1 MSGRPRAS
9 RIQERSFPMPHRQVL
24 FRSAAREKI
33 LRGVAQLADAVRIT
47 LGPRSK
53 SVLIEKKWGAP
64 IVCNDGVTIAKEF
77 DLRNPEEN
85 LGARMLRQ
93 AAEKTGEMVGDGTST
108 STILAHAIFADGI
121 RNVVAG
127 ASAIEIKRGLDRATK
142 RAIEA
147 LKALSRP
154 VSTRKEKAQVAAI
167 SAHNDN
173 AIGELVADA
182 MDKVGNE
189 GVITVEES
197 KTTETVLD
205 VVEGMQFDRGFQS
218 PYFITNPEKMEAVM
232 EDCLLLLSD
241 RKISVLNEMIPL
253 LEQVVKSGKPLLVVA
268 EDVEGEALATLIV
281 NQIRGALKSCA
292 VKAPG
297 FGDRRKAMLQDMAA
311 LTGGQVISE
320 ELGLKLEHVTL
331 DQLGR
336 AKRVVVDKDN
346 TTIIGGAGERAQ
358 IDGRI
363 EQIRR
368 EIDKTTSDYDK
379 EKLQERLAKLSGG
392 VAVIR
397 VGAPSEAEMKS
408 KKEAL
413 DDAISATK
421 AAVAEG
427 IVPGGGLALLRCI
440 DAVTQEEAKCEGDE
454 RTGVQILKRALETP
468 TRQIAENSAVDG
480 GVVVAR
486 MREGNGNYG
495 FDAGRKEYVDLVES
509 GIIDPTKV
517 VRIALENAVSVASV
531 LLLTEATMTELPEPK
546 KEPAAEPEM
555 AM

>member
-1 MSGRPRAS
+1 
-9 RIQERSFPMPHRQVL
+9 MPHKQVL

-33 LRGVAQLADAVRIT
+33 LRGATQLADAVRVT

-77 DLRNPEEN
+77 DLKDPEEN
-85 LGARMLRQ
+85 LGAQMLRQ
-93 AAEKTGEMVGDGTST
+93 AAEKTGDLVGDGTST
-108 STILAHAIFADGI
+108 STILAHAIFADGL

-127 ASAIEIKRGLDRATK
+127 ASAIDIKRGLDRATK
-142 RAIEA
+142 STIEA

-154 VSTRKEKAQVAAI
+154 VATRKEKAQVATI
-167 SAHNDN
+167 SAHNDP
-173 AIGELVADA
+173 AIGELVAEA
-182 MDKVGNE
+182 MEKVGGE

-197 KTTETVLD
+197 KTTETTLD
-205 VVEGMQFDRGFQS
+205 VVEGMQFDRGFLS
-218 PYFITNPEKMEAVM
+218 PYFITSPEKMEAVL
-232 EDCLLLLSD
+232 EDAFVLLSD
-241 RKISVLNEMIPL
+241 RKIGALKDFIPL
-253 LEQVVKSGKPLLVVA
+253 LEQVAKAGRPFLVVA
-268 EDVEGEALATLIV
+268 EDVEGEALAGLIV
-281 NQIRGALKSCA
+281 NQIRGSLKSCA

-297 FGDRRKAMLQDMAA
+297 FGDRRKAMLQDMAE
-311 LTGGQVISE
+311 LTGAMVVSE
-320 ELGLKLEHVTL
+320 ELGLTLEHVTVE
-331 DQLGR
+331 QLGR

-346 TTIIGGAGERAQ
+346 TTIIGGGGDRKR

-368 EIDKTTSDYDK
+368 EIEKTTSDYDR
-379 EKLQERLAKLSGG
+379 EKLQERLAKLAGG

-397 VGAPSEAEMKS
+397 VGAPTEAEMKS

-413 DDAISATK
+413 DDAISSTK

-427 IVPGGGLALLRCI
+427 IVPGGGLALLRCT
-440 DAVTQEEAKCEGDE
+440 DAVQREEAKCEGDE
-454 RTGVQILKRALETP
+454 RTGVQILKRALEIP

-486 MREGNGNYG
+486 MLAGQGNHG
-495 FDAGRKEYVDLVES
+495 FDAGRKEYVDLVEA

-517 VRIALENAVSVASV
+517 IRVALENAVSVASV
-531 LLLTEATMTELPEPK
+531 LLLTEATMTEIPETK
-546 KEPAAEPEM
+546 NDQALRPEM